1 MLAHSHFGF
10 NQAPWVAK
18 GFNFH
23 TPATFADHETLFG
36 FALAD
41 VIKINRV
48 PLIRQAR
55 R

>member
-1 MLAHSHFGF
+1 MLAHSHFSF
-10 NQAPWVAK
+10 NQAPWAAK

-23 TPATFADHETLFG
+23 PPAAFADHETLFG
-36 FALAD
+36 FALTD
-41 VIKINRV
+41 VFKINRV